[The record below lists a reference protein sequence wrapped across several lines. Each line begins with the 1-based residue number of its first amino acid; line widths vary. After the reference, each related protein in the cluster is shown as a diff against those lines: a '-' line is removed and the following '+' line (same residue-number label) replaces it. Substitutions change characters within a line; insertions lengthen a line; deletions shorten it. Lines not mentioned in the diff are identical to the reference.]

1 MGVKVKKDL
10 IFREAT
16 LRICGNLEIDKALR
30 EFFLY
35 IRKEIPAD
43 FMTFIIYHPQ
53 EEAFESIANAYAAG
67 SDTLSVKFP
76 VPLPYRKRLKTD
88 YVRPRI
94 TIIEEA
100 SQDVVSSQIAKNFGW
115 EVSAG
120 IFIEMVLAEKPI
132 GALGIFC
139 KKKIKYTTE
148 HADLLTFLN
157 EPLGIALTNSL
168 RYRRVRELK
177 NQLVDD
183 KRYLQDEL
191 RQITFQKIVGED
203 YGLKGVMDSVRLVS
217 YLNNPVLLLGETG
230 VGKEVV
236 AMAIH
241 NASSRRKGPFIT
253 VNCGAITETLIDS
266 ELFGHEKGAFTGAIA
281 RKRGRFERAQKG
293 TIFLD
298 EIGELPPEAQVRLL
312 RVHQKREIEPV
323 CSEHNVKV
331 DSRVIAATHR
341 DLEKMIQQGLF
352 REDLYFRL
360 KVFPIIIPPLKEH
373 LVDIPAL
380 VQHFIHKKSREMAL
394 PSIATLA
401 PGALDDLMAYHW
413 PGNVREL
420 ENAVERA
427 LIIYRDQPLVFP
439 DLQTSGECR
448 DQDVRMDSREGVAML
463 DTVIRDHIHRAM
475 KASGGRV
482 EGAGGASDLLGINSG
497 TLRQR
502 MRKLKIPFGR
512 KAKGLY
518 Q

>member
-1 MGVKVKKDL
+1 MKIKKD
-10 IFREAT
+10 IFFREAT

-30 EFFLY
+30 EFFLF
-35 IRKEIPAD
+35 IRKVIPAD
-43 FMTFIIYHPQ
+43 YMSFIIYHPR
-53 EEAFESIANAYAAG
+53 EETFESIANAYPSG
-67 SDTLSVKFP
+67 SDTLSVTFP
-76 VPLPYRKRLKTD
+76 VPTPYRKGIRIGHAK
-88 YVRPRI
+88 PRI

-100 SQDVVSSQIAKNFGW
+100 RQNMVGRQIAESFGW
-115 EVSAG
+115 EVQAG
-120 IFIEMVLAEKPI
+120 IIIEMVLAEKPI
-132 GALGIFC
+132 GALGIFS
-139 KKKIKYTTE
+139 KKKMKYTTE
-148 HADLLTFLN
+148 HADLLRFLN
-157 EPLGIALTNSL
+157 EPLGISLTNSL

-191 RQITFQKIVGED
+191 RQITFQKIIGED

-217 YLNNPVLLLGETG
+217 SLNSPVLLLGETG

-241 NASSRRKGPFIT
+241 NASARRKGPFIT
-253 VNCGAITETLIDS
+253 VNCGAITEGLIDS

-281 RKRGRFERAQKG
+281 RKRGRFERAQGG

-298 EIGELPPEAQVRLL
+298 EIGELPPEAQIRLL
-312 RVHQKREIEPV
+312 RVLQNREIERV
-323 CSEHNVKV
+323 GSEHHVKV

-360 KVFPIIIPPLKEH
+360 KVFPIMIPPLRKH

-394 PSIATLA
+394 SRIPTLA

-413 PGNVREL
+413 PGNIREL
-420 ENAVERA
+420 ENAVERS
-427 LIIYRDQPLVFP
+427 LIIYRDQPLAFL
-439 DLQTSGECR
+439 DLQKSDICR
-448 DQDVRMDSREGVAML
+448 DPDVQKNGFALL
-463 DTVIRDHIHRAM
+463 DAVVKEHILQALRA
-475 KASGGRV
+475 SHGRV
-482 EGAGGASDLLGINSG
+482 EGKGGAGELLGMNSG

-512 KAKGLY
+512 KAKALY
-518 Q
+518 TGS